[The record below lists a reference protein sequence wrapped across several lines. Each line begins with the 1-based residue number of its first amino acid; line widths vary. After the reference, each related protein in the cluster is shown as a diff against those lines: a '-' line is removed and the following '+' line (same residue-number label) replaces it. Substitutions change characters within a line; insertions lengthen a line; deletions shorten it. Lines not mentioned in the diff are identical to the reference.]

1 VYKNKIIFV
10 APLDWGLGHATRC
23 VPLIRKLSLNNT
35 LILGVTPLTK
45 IIFDDEFPNLKK
57 IDLEPYNISY
67 SKKQSLTLKLLLDFP
82 RIKKVI
88 KKENEQLKHLIK
100 ENKIEVVISDNR
112 LGLFNKAI
120 ETVYITH
127 QVNIQAGIFS
137 FLANKIH
144 HYYIKKYNRV
154 WIPDYD
160 NNQQSLAGKLS
171 HPSPFKNTSYIGT
184 LSRLEKNASDE
195 FSFDYL
201 FLVSGPEP
209 HRTSFENTLIEIAT
223 KTNKKVC
230 LVRGTHLN
238 LETKLS
244 KNITVFD
251 LPNSKILSQLIT
263 NSDTILFRSGY
274 SSLMDLHHLNK
285 SKLILIPTPSQPE
298 QIYLAK
304 YWQNK
309 FGAKNIK
316 QSKLKDFEL

>member
-1 VYKNKIIFV
+1 MYKNKIIFI

-23 VPLIRKLSLNNT
+23 VPLIRKLILNNT
-35 LILGVTPLTK
+35 IILGVTPLTK
-45 IIFDDEFPNLKK
+45 FIFDDEFPNLKK

-67 SKKQSLTLKLLLDFP
+67 SKKHSLTLKLLLDFT
-82 RIKKVI
+82 RVKKVI
-88 KKENEQLKHLIK
+88 KKENEQLKSIIN

-127 QVNIQAGIFS
+127 QINIQAGSLS

-144 HYYIKKYNRV
+144 HNYIKNYNTI
-154 WIPDYD
+154 WIPDFE
-160 NNQQSLAGKLS
+160 NEQQSLAGKLS
-171 HPSPFKNTSYIGT
+171 HPSPLKNTSYIGP
-184 LSRLEKNASDE
+184 LSRLEKNESDE
-195 FSFDYL
+195 LSFDYL

-238 LETKLS
+238 LEKKIS
-244 KNITVFD
+244 ENMTVFD
-251 LPNSKILSQLIT
+251 IPNSKILSQLIT
-263 NSDTILFRSGY
+263 NSDTIVCRSGY
-274 SSLMDLHHLNK
+274 SSLMDLNHLNK
-285 SKLILIPTPSQPE
+285 TKLILIPTPSQPE
-298 QIYLAK
+298 QIYLAE